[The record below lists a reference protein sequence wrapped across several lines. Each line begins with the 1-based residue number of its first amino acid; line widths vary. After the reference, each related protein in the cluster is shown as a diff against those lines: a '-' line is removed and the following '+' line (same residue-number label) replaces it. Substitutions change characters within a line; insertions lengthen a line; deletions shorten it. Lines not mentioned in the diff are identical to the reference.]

1 MPLTVPHGTRRADNR
16 YLYMSQSTS
25 VAAPVFDP
33 FGYGVELLLETV
45 VNALGFPLRVVTN
58 SEDVITATKQSWD
71 GFPQLFTDH
80 ALEFRIVVSDNELA
94 ERPSGVVRGAQKHL
108 MTAISDADNYAV
120 CDLDRGFAFFWLAPA
135 TARDRDFFR
144 RYYLNNLI
152 EVMLWHSHL
161 TMIHAACVAR
171 NGRGVLL
178 CGESGAGKSCL
189 SFSCALRG
197 WTFVGDDGAYLVRQ
211 SDPCLVVGAPR
222 DVHFR
227 ATALDILPELS
238 GKLSP
243 LHASGKLALQM
254 LTDAFPE
261 IHRSVQALPCA
272 VVFLNRPAGGPAR
285 LIRMPAE
292 EALSRLDAD
301 LPLMEIIE
309 DQRAS
314 LRRLIEVGTFE
325 LRYQNLDDAVKT
337 LESLVA

>member
-1 MPLTVPHGTRRADNR
+1 
-16 YLYMSQSTS
+16 MSQSTS
-25 VAAPVFDP
+25 VAAPIFDP
-33 FGYGVELLLETV
+33 FRYAVELPLEII
-45 VNALGFPLRVVTN
+45 VNALGVPLRVVTN

-71 GFPQLFTDH
+71 GFPQIFTDRI
-80 ALEFRIVVSDNELA
+80 LEFRIVVSDNELA
-94 ERPSGVVRGAQKHL
+94 ERPSGIVRGAQKHL
-108 MTAISDADNYAV
+108 MTAISDADNYAL
-120 CDLDRGFAFFWLAPA
+120 CDLNRGFAFFWLAPA
-135 TARDRDFFR
+135 TARDRDFLR

-171 NGRGVLL
+171 NGCGVLL

-189 SFSCALRG
+189 SFACALRG
-197 WTFVGDDGAYLVRQ
+197 WTFIGDDNASLVRR
-211 SDPCLVVGAPR
+211 SDPPLVVGGPR
-222 DVHFR
+222 DIHFR
-227 ATALDILPELS
+227 ATALEILPELR

-243 LHASGKLALQM
+243 LHASGKLVLQV

-261 IHRSVQALPCA
+261 IQRSVQASACA

-292 EALSRLDAD
+292 DAFSRLDAD

-314 LRRLIEVGTFE
+314 LRRLIDVGAYE
-325 LRYQNLDDAVKT
+325 LRYQDLDDAVKALET
-337 LESLVA
+337 LVS